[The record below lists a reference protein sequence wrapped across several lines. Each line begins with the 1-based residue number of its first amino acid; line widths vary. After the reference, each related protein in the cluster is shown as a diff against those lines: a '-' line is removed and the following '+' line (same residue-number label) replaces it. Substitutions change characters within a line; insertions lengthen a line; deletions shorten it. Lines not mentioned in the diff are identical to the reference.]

1 MFLACSTSWIELKFL
16 NNPELHVMIIIF
28 LLNILELQLCVLL
41 LKLFKYIQNGF
52 QFNFEITLCYADNI
66 ICNEEKLS
74 KKKKSE
80 VKAFSLVLSDCS
92 MCLCWSVHKTVHF
105 WSVTVL
111 RLFINH
117 YILLSHA
124 LQSSH
129 VALHTVTLCRTFQL
143 LTLNSCSNVQPA
155 SIKQPPSR
163 WPQRSSRLRILHGG
177 NSHTQTSIWIYKLVS
192 LNCLCK

>member
-74 KKKKSE
+74 KKKK
-80 VKAFSLVLSDCS
+80 KA
-92 MCLCWSVHKTVHF
+92 K
-105 WSVTVL
+105 
-111 RLFINH
+111 
-117 YILLSHA
+117 
-124 LQSSH
+124 
-129 VALHTVTLCRTFQL
+129 
-143 LTLNSCSNVQPA
+143 
-155 SIKQPPSR
+155 
-163 WPQRSSRLRILHGG
+163 
-177 NSHTQTSIWIYKLVS
+177 
-192 LNCLCK
+192 